1 MEDIIRELYYGDI
14 TLGEMLIKTKEF
26 NAKRKKIVT
35 AEEKLLE
42 KFPEIRDAIED
53 YLFERAGMDTVSEYQ
68 QFLLGFRTGAQ
79 LMLEMLKPL
88 E

>member
-14 TLGEMLIKTKEF
+14 ILSETLVKTKEF
-26 NAKRKKIVT
+26 TEKRKEIIKI
-35 AEEKLLE
+35 EEKLKE
-42 KFPEIRDAIED
+42 KFPESREMLED
-53 YLFERAGMDTVSEYQ
+53 YFYERAGIDTVSEYQ